1 MATIQKTLPN
11 GQVVNFDETWTE
23 DEINEYMQL
32 PKYQPYKNPD
42 KVTNNK
48 SRGWLAD
55 VGMSAVDGV
64 RDGVQSTIGLLEGL
78 GDTLGEKT
86 NIGGFVFGEDAENGL
101 MGYENYE
108 QWKAKGREDLLFGKA
123 GVKDAI
129 ELPDFKDDPQTMAG
143 GVVKGVSQ
151 FLTGWFTGGKVIKGV
166 KYATGGYKGVSPFLR
181 AGTTGQVTKTMTQ
194 GAIADFTAFDEETG
208 RLVDMV
214 NEYAPSLQNPLFEY
228 LASDPDDTFWEARF
242 KNALEGF
249 GIGGTLEATFRT
261 FRYIKN
267 TNKQRSKEK
276 VNQKQL
282 EEDEKSLQNLK
293 EEDVIASDL
302 RPIQEKVGSKVIK
315 TLSEE
320 DISDSAFKTFKE
332 AQKLRNRGEFDK
344 ALENLDLS
352 LMFNARSFVQLDK
365 QGLIGLKSFN
375 KIYKD
380 LIDRKKIVLTDE
392 KVQAMAHKIYANK
405 TGKLEVDLVE
415 LDNIIKTQPYKIV
428 AMNSYIETVSSL
440 AKRLANVSQKN
451 GDPLIRKF
459 LLQNILPKWK
469 QISVLKESISQST
482 ARSLRLMGK
491 SLDDPIA
498 SDLTKAMREDELYK
512 GDPEVLIRQIA
523 KAGDTDISKVLDYV
537 TKNKTFDVLNEV
549 WINALLSN
557 PKTHLINMTG
567 NLANMF
573 IRPLERVVGSRMS
586 SSLLE
591 NPAKVKALQNEGMK
605 ALGSYSAMRRYMFDA
620 LKYSALAFK
629 NEDTIISASAKLD
642 VPKKAIQKTKLQR
655 NAKTGVT
662 EEVLDNDS
670 MGGVL
675 VNNLGKF
682 ARIPTRFLNAE
693 DEFFRQI
700 GYRMNM
706 ERYAI
711 DDAIKLGKSKDKIV
725 ATDVVTRKPMSEF
738 DAHVLDT
745 FDKGFDEYGRGIH
758 AEVMRKADE
767 LTYTQELDG
776 LFKHVQ
782 SWANEYPIL
791 KQVIPFIR
799 TPVNL
804 MLNVTD
810 RVGLGVFRKRWRDD
824 FMGRSG
830 AERMAQARGGLA
842 TGYILMMTASIMHRE
857 GMITGS
863 QGQIKGEKVTSSK
876 DLKDLRKQT
885 GAMPYSFRYWS
896 EEEGKYKYKQFGRFD
911 PFGAFFGLVAD
922 FNEVY
927 DRMTEKEL
935 QQIGGDMLILM
946 AKQGMGAEQ
955 MISPTSKIM
964 NMSKATFS
972 SMSRNL
978 VSKTY
983 LKGLADFI
991 DMLTDD
997 SPNKAEYW
1005 FRQKVGS
1012 YIPNIWA
1019 KFTND
1024 PFYRDARNII
1034 EEVKGRSGIGDKAE
1048 FKFDFRGR
1056 PLKRSFETEGKRLF
1070 DGLFNPFLTTT
1081 QQDDPVA
1088 EEIIRLGVNMPK
1100 LKRMFDGVIDTS
1112 LFKNPD
1118 TGQTLEN
1125 YMYEVLR
1132 GISIQAPDGK
1142 YYSLDERLKREI
1154 TTDLYKQ
1161 KSDPIDIDGN
1171 QGDTGEKARH
1181 LRSIVSDY
1189 HSEVMDIIKKEA
1201 GKFVSTKD
1209 DSQTFTLRNSIN
1221 NLNNNKMKMEMG
1233 VNLKMSDYDTLYQ
1246 WSK

>member
-11 GQVVNFDETWTE
+11 GQIANFDETWTE
-23 DEINEYMQL
+23 EEINEYMQL
-32 PKYQPYKNPD
+32 PKHQPIKNQD
-42 KVTNNK
+42 KINNNK
-48 SRGWLAD
+48 ERGWFAD

-86 NIGGFVFGEDAENGL
+86 NIGGFVFGEDAENGV

-151 FLTGWFTGGKVIKGV
+151 FLTGWFTGGKVLKGV
-166 KYATGGYKGVSPFLR
+166 KYASGGYKGISPFLR

-214 NEYAPSLQNPLFEY
+214 NEYAPSLQNPIFEY

-242 KNALEGF
+242 KNALEGA
-249 GIGGTLEATFRT
+249 GIGGTLETTFRT

-267 TNKQRSKEK
+267 TNKNRNKEK
-276 VNQKQL
+276 FNKKQL
-282 EEDEKSLQNLK
+282 EEDEKSLQNLSEK
-293 EEDVIASDL
+293 DVIQSDL
-302 RPIQEKVGSKVIK
+302 RPIREKVGSKVIK

-320 DISDSAFKTFKE
+320 DISDSAFKSFKE
-332 AQKLRNRGEFDK
+332 AQKLRNKGEFDK

-352 LMFNARSFVQLDK
+352 LNFNARSFIELDK
-365 QGLIGLKSFN
+365 QGLLGLKAFN
-375 KIYKD
+375 KVYKD
-380 LIDRKKIVLTDE
+380 LVDKKKIVLTDE
-392 KVQAMAHKIYANK
+392 KVQAMAHKLYANK

-451 GDPLIRKF
+451 GDPLIRRF
-459 LLQNILPKWK
+459 LLEKILPKWE
-469 QISVLKESISQST
+469 QITLLKESISEST

-491 SLDDPIA
+491 STDESIA
-498 SDLTKAMREDELYK
+498 GDLSKVMKEDELYT
-512 GDPEVLIRQIA
+512 GDPDKLIRQLA
-523 KAGDTDISKVLDYV
+523 KAGDTDISKIISYV
-537 TKNKTFDVLNEV
+537 AKNKTFDVLNEV

-557 PKTHLINMTG
+557 PKTHIINMSG
-567 NLANMF
+567 NLMNMF

-591 NPAKVKALQNEGMK
+591 NPAKVKKLQAEGMK

-620 LKYSALAFK
+620 LRYSALAFK

-642 VPKKAIQKTKLQR
+642 VPKKAIQKTKFQA
-655 NAKTGVT
+655 NPKTGQM

-670 MGGVL
+670 IGGIFT
-675 VNNLGKF
+675 NYLGKF
-682 ARIPTRFLNAE
+682 ARVPTRFLNAE

-706 ERYAI
+706 ERFAI
-711 DDAIKLGKSKDKIV
+711 DDALRLGKSKDKIV
-725 ATDVVTRKPMSEF
+725 AVDVTTRKPMTEF
-738 DAHVLDT
+738 DAHVLEQ
-745 FDKGFDEYGRGIH
+745 FNKGFDEYGRGIN

-776 LFKHVQ
+776 FMKHVQ
-782 SWANEYPIL
+782 SFANEYPIL

-810 RVGLGVFRKRWRDD
+810 RVGLGVFRRRWRDD
-824 FMGRSG
+824 FMGRNG

-842 TGYILMMTASIMHRE
+842 TGYTLITVASIMHRE

-863 QGQIKGEKVTSSK
+863 QGQIKGEEAFTSK

-885 GAMPYSFRYWS
+885 GRLPYSFRYWS
-896 EEEGKYKYKQFGRFD
+896 EEEGTYKYKQFGRFD

-927 DRMTEKEL
+927 DKLTEQEL
-935 QQIGGDMLILM
+935 RQIGGDMLILM
-946 AKQGMGAEQ
+946 AKQGNGMEN
-955 MISPTSKIM
+955 MISPTSKMI
-964 NMSKATFS
+964 NTGKATFS

-983 LKGLADFI
+983 LKGLAEFI

-1005 FRQKVGS
+1005 FRQKIGS

-1024 PFYRDARNII
+1024 PFYRDARSLV
-1034 EEVKGRSGIGDKAE
+1034 EEARNRSGIGDTSE

-1056 PLKRSFETEGKRLF
+1056 PLKRSFDSEDKRLF
-1070 DGLFNPFLTTT
+1070 DGLFNPIANTT

-1088 EEIIRLGVNMPK
+1088 EEVIRLGVNMPK
-1100 LKRMFDGVIDTS
+1100 LNRMFEGTIDTS
-1112 LFKNPD
+1112 LFVNKE
-1118 TGQTLEN
+1118 GQTLEN
-1125 YMYEVLR
+1125 RMYQMLR
-1132 GISIQAPDGK
+1132 ELSIQAPDGK

-1171 QGDTGEKARH
+1171 QSDTGAKAKH
-1181 LRSIVSDY
+1181 LRSIVNDY
-1189 HSEVMDIIKKEA
+1189 HSEVLDLIKKEA
-1201 GKFVSTKD
+1201 SKFVSTKD
-1209 DSQTFTLRNSIN
+1209 DSGTFTLLNAIQGN
-1221 NLNNNKMKMEMG
+1221 NNNKMKMEMG
-1233 VNLKMSDYDTLYQ
+1233 VPIKMSDIDGLYQ